1 MSVKLERLPARPL
14 RARDDRFRGAL
25 TLTSLR
31 SVSLSRDA
39 RFPNPRRWRP
49 SLRGRT
55 VYTLFAPSRWSPR
68 PGPVGNLNPRPF
80 STGLHATRSLT

>member
-31 SVSLSRDA
+31 YVSLSRDA
-39 RFPNPRRWRP
+39 RFPNPRR
-49 SLRGRT
+49 
-55 VYTLFAPSRWSPR
+55 
-68 PGPVGNLNPRPF
+68 
-80 STGLHATRSLT
+80 